1 MIKRAKILDKLR
13 SALKEYKA
21 NYTGS
26 RIDGSV
32 REWRRL
38 NNKVDSSKYQLEH
51 DSKRLKEALDP
62 SYNYSDKK
70 IRDLRNKVSK
80 STKGR
85 DKANNEL
92 KAAHGRVRE
101 LASARDKTRRR
112 THAAAA
118 TAAVAGGLTLRALLK
133 GSKAS
138 KSNRLIEKLKRNKG
152 EAALGGFG
160 TVAIADLALENRRKR
175 KKLEAS
181 KLRTKKK

>member
-26 RIDGSV
+26 KIDGSV

-51 DSKRLKEALDP
+51 DSAALKEALE
-62 SYNYSDKK
+62 SNENAKRWSRGRGRAIYSDKE
-70 IRDLRNKVSK
+70 IRDLRNKISK

-101 LASARDKTRRR
+101 LASAHDKTRRR

-133 GSKAS
+133 GSKKGAS
-138 KSNRLIEKLKRNKG
+138 QKKLILGALKKNKG
-152 EAALGGFG
+152 KAIAGGAGAAGLAAL
-160 TVAIADLALENRRKR
+160 LAGN
-175 KKLEAS
+175 
-181 KLRTKKK
+181 KKK